1 MLNKVIKVTD
11 PSQGAKV
18 IEYFKT
24 KGVDTGKYVGA
35 HTGSYCYYGVIGDSQ
50 KAKFDNV
57 TYETA
62 IGLGLEIIELP
73 IIPRRGDRILV
84 WDSYERDAAE
94 RIFLAY
100 IEGAIHP
107 VQSVESEHE
116 HRFKNNASFDIA
128 RWKNWKPIPK
138 EVIVE
143 LTMQDIS
150 EGKGVGIAPHLIRI
164 KK

>member
-73 IIPRRGDRILV
+73 VIPRRGDRILV
-84 WDSYERDAAE
+84 WDSFESHAQE
-94 RIFLAY
+94 RIFLTY
-100 IEGAIHP
+100 IEGTHYP
-107 VQSVESEHE
+107 
-116 HRFKNNASFDIA
+116 IA
-128 RWKNWKPIPK
+128 TVGSGAEGAFQANEKVGVTLWMNWKPVLK
-138 EVIVE
+138 EEVVE
-143 LTMQDIS
+143 LTIQDIS